1 VSRDR
6 DPDLPNRI
14 QMVSGASNRL
24 GTGHSTT
31 ENKSPKNSQ
40 GEKFEEF
47 VNGVQIHVNQKN

>member
-1 VSRDR
+1 MSRDR

-47 VNGVQIHVNQKN
+47 VNGVQIHVN